1 MMTMSKPLSAGQAQR
16 YHAEQFRDAGEN
28 YFTEGHEIRGEWDG
42 RLAAEWGL
50 AGEVSEEQFARLAEG
65 QHPLTGEVLVK
76 AQTPH
81 LHTNARGE
89 TVRTVEHRAAWDLT
103 LSAPK
108 SVSLTALVG
117 GDERVREA
125 HRQAVDAALRATEP
139 YVQARLGGL
148 RPAQTTGQ
156 WVAARFEHDS
166 ARPVDGYSAPQLHTH
181 TVVFNMTTTED
192 GQTRALQPRELY
204 RSQQY
209 ATAVYRSTLA
219 TQLRALGYEIE
230 RGGSGQPEI
239 RGYSPEY
246 LEASSPRRQQIE
258 TYLDENGHRGAAAAQ
273 IAAHQTRAAKADVPH
288 HEMRRIHR
296 DLAAAFDH
304 QPSRVVARA
313 TSPDPVEQTAA
324 AAERGAAMRQQA
336 VTFAMHRNI
345 ERNAV
350 PHERD
355 YLRDALSRSMGD
367 ATVQDIHQ
375 EFERQV
381 RAGQFVRV
389 PQRAGTPGRAFTT
402 PAMIALETQT
412 IAAMREGKET
422 QPALIRED
430 TRLAIAREY
439 PHLTDDQRAAI
450 DEIVANRD
458 RVQAL
463 EGVAGAGKTTTLAVV
478 RDVAERDGYAVK
490 GLAPT
495 GRAAQKL
502 AEAGMP
508 ARTLQRHLTQKQPP
522 MDSRRLYVLDESSL
536 ASTTQMHA
544 FLTRLEPHDRVLL
557 VGDARQHQAVDA
569 GRPYEQQQEAGIAV
583 ARLVDIKRQQDP
595 RLKAI
600 VEQLARGDVRRAVG
614 QLEAQGRVHEIVDR
628 RARLGAV
635 AQAYVAQPEGT
646 LVVSPDN
653 QSREELNATIH
664 RALQAAGHVAHEEQR
679 ARVLVPRQ
687 DLTGA
692 DRQWA
697 GRYAPG
703 DVVRY
708 ARGSATHGLDA
719 GEYVRV
725 AASDASTNTVTVTR
739 ENGAAVSYDPRRLQ
753 GVSVYRETE
762 RAFAVGDRVQFTA
775 PFQEQHVAN
784 RELGTVECIG
794 ARREVRV
801 ALDSGRTATFRL
813 DEHRHLDH
821 GYAVTSHSS
830 QGQTADRVIL
840 VLGSER
846 SGERLVNQRLAYVAL
861 SRGRHDASIYTD
873 DQARL
878 ADTLSR
884 DVSHPSAIEPRRN
897 PEVFA
902 TEPARRQATRYGRNP
917 APTVQRTAADLQA
930 AGNLRRDVLELNG
943 GPTRSYNGTP
953 TDPPASRGF
962 SDTELQEARAYL
974 RLPASRAYLRE
985 RHETDNVPSGEPA
998 RQLPTRLEPRHV
1010 AAVLRRVQVERG
1022 TSPESVRTIEQ
1033 PPAVILRAA
1042 EVEARAEHGVGT
1054 GQGVDSGIRVSE
1066 HSRHTSTGHAAGQS
1080 HS

>member
-28 YFTEGHEIRGEWDG
+28 YYTEGREIRGQWDG

-50 AGEVSEEQFARLAEG
+50 AGEVSEEHFARLAEG
-65 QHPLTGEVLVK
+65 QHPLTGELLVK
-76 AQTPH
+76 AQSPH
-81 LHTNARGE
+81 LQTNARGE

-103 LSAPK
+103 FSAPK

-125 HRQAVDAALRATEP
+125 HRQAVDTALRATEP
-139 YVQARLGGL
+139 YVQARMGGVH
-148 RPAQTTGQ
+148 PARTTGQ

-258 TYLDENGHRGAAAAQ
+258 TYLDKTGQRGAAAAQ

-288 HEMRRIHR
+288 YEMRWIHR

-304 QPSRVVARA
+304 QPARVVASA
-313 TSPDPVEQTAA
+313 TRPDPIEQTAA
-324 AAERGAAMRQQA
+324 AAARAAGMRQQA

-355 YLRDALSRSMGD
+355 YLRDALSRSMGH
-367 ATVQDIHQ
+367 ATVHDIHQ

-381 RAGQFVRV
+381 RAGQFVSV

-430 TRLAIAREY
+430 TRLAIARAY
-439 PHLTDDQRAAI
+439 PQMTADQRAAI
-450 DEIVANRD
+450 DEIFANRD

-463 EGVAGAGKTTTLAVV
+463 EGVAGAGKTTTLAAV
-478 RDVAERDGYAVK
+478 RDAAERDGYAVE

-508 ARTLQRHLTQKQPP
+508 ARTLQHHLTQQRPP
-522 MDSRRLYVLDESSL
+522 AEADIRRLYVLDESSL

-614 QLEAQGRVHEIVDR
+614 QLEEQGRVHEIVDR

-664 RALQAAGHVAHEEQR
+664 RALQAAGHVAQEEQR

-753 GVSVYRETE
+753 GVSVYREAE

-775 PFQEQHVAN
+775 PLQEQHVAN
-784 RELGTVECIG
+784 RELGTVENIG

-840 VLGSER
+840 VLDSER
-846 SGERLVNQRLAYVAL
+846 SGELLVNQRLAYVAL
-861 SRGRHDASIYTD
+861 SRGRYDASIYTD

-897 PEVFA
+897 PEVFGRDLRSA
-902 TEPARRQATRYGRNP
+902 RQHRSPNAREPQPRIAHTH
-917 APTVQRTAADLQA
+917 A
-930 AGNLRRDVLELNG
+930 AGTLADHAAGDRTRPRSASIREHQL
-943 GPTRSYNGTP
+943 PTRS
-953 TDPPASRGF
+953 PAAGGF
-962 SDTELQEARAYL
+962 SDAELRAARASL
-974 RLPASRAYLRE
+974 ALPASREYLRE
-985 RHETDNVPSGEPA
+985 RHDNPLSRGAHATGTPPA
-998 RQLPTRLEPRHV
+998 IKARHV
-1010 AAVLRRVQVERG
+1010 AAVLRGRG
-1022 TSPESVRTIEQ
+1022 PD
-1033 PPAVILRAA
+1033 PPATSAPEILRAA
-1042 EVEARAEHGVGT
+1042 EQGAR
-1054 GQGVDSGIRVSE
+1054 SE
-1066 HSRHTSTGHAAGQS
+1066 HVAGSAHGLARSPRAAEQSAQRSTGHSAGPS